1 MFRSS
6 IICHSLTPHK
16 AHMSP
21 LPPVDQP
28 PCAPGDLA
36 SARDQLQAAKSLSP
50 GDHGLSLALDEILGE
65 LSGAIPRSSPQ
76 QAPASGLAG
85 DSPGAA
91 GGSTGAAGGASALED
106 RKSRMHEILARHR
119 AGAAGTGAGA
129 GAGSG
134 GAAPGN
140 GPSKPVYAAP
150 AAQPGAMFPFKL
162 PCIPR

>member
-1 MFRSS
+1 MFCSS

-28 PCAPGDLA
+28 PCAPGDLE

-129 GAGSG
+129 GSG
-134 GAAPGN
+134 GGAPGN

-150 AAQPGAMFPFKL
+150 VAQPGAVFPFKL
-162 PCIPR
+162 PCIPREY